1 MNDRC
6 SKCGKL
12 FSRSLTSRLSSGDLI
27 CNSCWDLDYLIK
39 YDKKSINWI
48 PQSVEEEYDK
58 YKTIPPEQEI
68 QEIYK
73 IKQEIQKI
81 SNAKKL
87 VPLPI
92 FGSEMIPV
100 EKKEI
105 EIEIE
110 KPKKRKIDLD

>member
-1 MNDRC
+1 MNNRC

-12 FSRSLTSRLSSGDLI
+12 FLRSLTSRLSNGDLI
-27 CNSCWDLDYLIK
+27 CDSCWDLDYLIK

-58 YKTIPPEQEI
+58 YKTATPEQEI
-68 QEIYK
+68 QEISK
-73 IKQEIQKI
+73 IKKLI
-81 SNAKKL
+81 AKKI

-92 FGSEMIPV
+92 FGNEMIPI